1 MSDPAHDV
9 IDQENM
15 FAPLLEA
22 DPSFAPIWEE
32 FLTDWRDE
40 PPPLPLYLAL
50 GDLARHLTAKLQA
63 GDTEAFSGVFR
74 VVERWHVEGDTYVR
88 QAATIGVLEGLQNTN
103 NHETTKPEQFI
114 SWLGPVSRRYWGK
127 VDAFWNQGILIRDDD
142 VIVRTTA
149 KKKKRWLWFG

>member
-1 MSDPAHDV
+1 MTDLPSNV
-9 IDQENM
+9 IDQDNM
-15 FAPLLEA
+15 FGPLLEA
-22 DPSFAPIWEE
+22 DPSFEPIWEE

-40 PPPLPLYLAL
+40 PPMPLYLAL

-63 GDTEAFSGVFR
+63 GDTEAFSDVFR

-88 QAATIGVLEGLQNTN
+88 QAATIGVLEGLQNTH

-114 SWLGPVSRRYWGK
+114 PWLGPVSRRYWDK

-142 VIVRTTA
+142 VIIRTDA
-149 KKKKRWLWFG
+149 KKKRWPWI